1 MFRQLSR
8 TNNIFLRSSVA
19 FNPVSITHKS
29 RFHACSVLDYKKT
42 VAQVEK
48 SHLKGSNV
56 LVRVDFNVPLSKTDS
71 AVITDDT
78 RIREA
83 LPTINY
89 LTNAGARVILA
100 SHCGR
105 PKGQVNEKMRMT
117 PMANRLSELISKTV
131 ATVDDC
137 VGSSVSS
144 AVSK

>member
-8 TNNIFLRSSVA
+8 TNNIFLRSSIA
-19 FNPVSITHKS
+19 FNPTNVIQ
-29 RFHACSVLDYKKT
+29 RNGFHACSVLDYKKT
-42 VAQVEK
+42 IEQVDK
-48 SHLKGSNV
+48 ALLKGSNV
-56 LVRVDFNVPLSKTDS
+56 LVRVDFNVPLSKTDHS
-71 AVITDDT
+71 VITDDT

-89 LTNAGARVILA
+89 LTDAGAKVILA

-117 PMANRLSELISKTV
+117 PMAKRLSELISKPV

-137 VGSSVSS
+137 VGSNVSS

>member
-8 TNNIFLRSSVA
+8 TNNIFLRTSAA
-19 FNPVSITHKS
+19 FNPASLS
-29 RFHACSVLDYKKT
+29 LNNGFHACSVLDYKKT
-42 VAQVEK
+42 IEQLNK
-48 SHLKGSNV
+48 SLLKGSNV

-71 AVITDDT
+71 STITDDT

-89 LTNAGARVILA
+89 LTGAGAKVILA

-105 PKGQVNEKMRMT
+105 PKGQVNDKMRMG
-117 PMANRLSELISKTV
+117 PMAKRLSELISKPVT
-131 ATVDDC
+131 TVDDC
-137 VGSSVSS
+137 VGPNVEA